1 MIDKPHPATMQAK
14 QTGVP
19 LARPATVATR
29 AGAALRRRGA
39 RAPSLMGAMMAAW
52 LAFGLSGGQV
62 RAQTSVAPVAP
73 AAAAAAAPASAAEAP
88 PRDFDAER
96 KAISDS
102 RAWTNYRFSKAE
114 HDCYSTFFV
123 NHCVNKAK
131 DAQREELEV
140 LRKRDLEV
148 SGAER
153 AFKAKQRD
161 ERLALQRAQEEAE
174 RPQRE
179 ADERASR
186 EAFEKKQQ
194 EQQLRDAERQGQAP
208 QRAANA
214 QAYEKK
220 QSDFDARMKEA
231 QQHGAEK
238 AQQHAENAKAYE
250 AKQRDAAQRQKE
262 LEERRAKAK
271 QQGQASTPRPFGF

>member
-14 QTGVP
+14 QSGVP

-39 RAPSLMGAMMAAW
+39 RAPSLMGAVMAAS
-52 LAFGLSGGQV
+52 LAIGLCGGLV
-62 RAQTSVAPVAP
+62 RAQTPVAP
-73 AAAAAAAPASAAEAP
+73 LAPAAVSAPASSAEAP

-123 NHCVNKAK
+123 NHCINKAK

-148 SGAER
+148 SAAER

-161 ERLALQRAQEEAE
+161 ERQALQRAQEEAE

-271 QQGQASTPRPFGF
+271 QQGQASAPRPFGF